1 MSFNS
6 SSFSTSTGE
15 AEDWLKY
22 HPKGREKVLLREVE
36 ICRVCAKKFLSLYPL
51 KSCADHSGLDE
62 F

>member
-1 MSFNS
+1 MSFYS
-6 SSFSTSTGE
+6 GRFSTSTGE

-36 ICRVCAKKFLSLYPL
+36 VCRFCAKKFLSLYPL
-51 KSCADHSGLDE
+51 RCCSDHAGLDE